1 MRKLKH
7 LLLILILVPL
17 MFAQYEIPIENL
29 LTNSLLSVYSQADAN
44 AGIAALIYDTGA
56 AGGGDIPDV
65 GDAVTG
71 GASGATGKIMS
82 MTIATGTFAGNNATG
97 VIQLGSTT
105 GCFNDDETL
114 AFTDGETAV
123 VNHPDG
129 AVGADKIVKNG
140 AFVHDVDPPNDWIGG
155 NVALLSTE
163 AGGKVGNCVMATENG
178 ANNPEAYQ
186 NNSVEEG
193 KIYNFVFYVKQGTE
207 STYVYYIYDV
217 THIQYHH
224 VSDEAEAGAAWTQG
238 GNYTFEVPAGCTSIR
253 IGMRQKCANGAG
265 TTIYFDEITVYEIT
279 PGCTEV
285 DTKALDGYY
294 KNANVDIYRQH
305 NDGGTYTKDGSFYAL
320 KYVPDAAS
328 RFMIWPLISIRSLP
342 EFYQQFAGRTV
353 TFGCWIKANVS
364 NHARLRIE
372 DSFGITYSAA
382 HSGGGTWEWIEITR
396 TIDSSTTLLQIYL
409 INTILAPNID
419 GTTIVYISQPMLAFQ
434 SSIGTGNYSP
444 RQHEWIYF
452 EKYVTSNKYEN
463 TTGWSDT
470 AYADLNL
477 EADSNAIIPKG
488 AKAIMVHTEAL
499 DAGSGAVVDVHIHLR
514 KDATSSRF
522 FTMCWGGRS
531 NGVTAHLGGFQ
542 PCDINGD
549 IDVEIEASGVGTL
562 DITRFRYSGV
572 QVTD

>member
-29 LTNSLLSVYSQADAN
+29 ITNSLLSVYSQADAN

-105 GCFNDDETL
+105 GCFNDDEAL
-114 AFTDGETAV
+114 AFTDGETAI

-129 AVGADKIVKNG
+129 AVGADKLVKNG
-140 AFVHDVDPPNDWIGG
+140 AFVHDIDPPNDWTVAGG
-155 NVALLSTE
+155 ATLITE
-163 AGGKVGNCVMATENG
+163 AGGVVGNRMRVTDDG
-178 ANNPEAYQ
+178 TVWGFGWSANISLTA
-186 NNSVEEG
+186 G
-193 KIYNFVFYVKQGTE
+193 KIYKLEVSAGADVGDKYVIRIYSASYGGN
-207 STYVYYIYDV
+207 IYDSGEIDGGGAGVWDTV
-217 THIQYHH
+217 TATF
-224 VSDEAEAGAAWTQG
+224 ECPLTAADWNVRLFARG
-238 GNYTFEVPAGCTSIR
+238 GNDVA
-253 IGMRQKCANGAG
+253 
-265 TTIYFDEITVYEIT
+265 YFDEVTLYEIT
-279 PGCTEV
+279 DGCTGA
-285 DTKALDGYY
+285 DAKALDYWV
-294 KNANVDIYRQH
+294 KDATIDIYREH
-305 NDGGTYTKDGSFYAL
+305 SGANTKDGSFYAL
-320 KYVPDAAS
+320 KMVVVNAS
-328 RFMIWPLISIRSLP
+328 DFVRWPGA
-342 EFYQQFAGRTV
+342 FYDKEEWYMQFQGRTITKGEWV
-353 TFGCWIKANVS
+353 KTSTA
-364 NHARLRIE
+364 NHAKLTIT
-372 DSFGITYSAA
+372 DSVGSTSSSY
-382 HSGGGTWEWIEITR
+382 HTGGGAYEWLEVTR
-396 TIDSSTTLLQIYL
+396 TINGGATSFVVYIYGDVAGT
-409 INTILAPNID
+409 IDGNTII
-419 GTTIVYISQPMLAFQ
+419 YISQSILAFQ
-434 SSIGTGNYSP
+434 SSIGTGNYNP

-488 AKAIMVHTEAL
+488 AKAIMVHIEAL
-499 DAGSGAVVDVHIHLR
+499 DAGSGAIVDVHIHLR

-549 IDVEIEASGVGTL
+549 IQVEIEASGVGTL